1 MAKKVTAVVE
11 LMLPAQQA
19 TPHLQLVQP
28 SVSTV

>member
-11 LMLPAQQA
+11 LMLPAQQLH
-19 TPHLQLVQP
+19 PHLPSVQP